1 MSTFD
6 QIQEILCVQLDLDPK
21 LVCSETT
28 LDELGAD
35 SVDMVDLAMTIEDEF
50 QIEVPEE
57 DLEGM
62 KTVAD
67 VVSFV
72 DSR

>member
-1 MSTFD
+1 MSSFE
-6 QIQEILCVQLDLDPK
+6 QIREIISQQLEVDEVMIHL
-21 LVCSETT
+21 ETT
-28 LDELGAD
+28 MDELGAD

-62 KTVAD
+62 KTVGD

-72 DSR
+72 DSH

>member
-21 LVCSETT
+21 LVQPETT

-57 DLEGM
+57 DLENM